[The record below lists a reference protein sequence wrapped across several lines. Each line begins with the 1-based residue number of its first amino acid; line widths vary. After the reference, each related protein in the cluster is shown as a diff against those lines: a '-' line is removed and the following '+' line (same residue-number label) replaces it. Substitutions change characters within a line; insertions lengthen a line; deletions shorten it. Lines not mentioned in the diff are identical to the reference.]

1 MSVGKNST
9 FIELKC
15 DLITGITQI
24 NHKLKVKYALVFLFL
39 LGSTL
44 SIPIS
49 PILAASDIDD
59 DGVLDD
65 IDSCPRLQ
73 EDYFGDI
80 DGCPSKNLNWVDS
93 DNDAIPDNVDQ
104 CILER
109 EFYNGYQ
116 DEDGCPDDI
125 SSELIFD
132 QDLDDIPDLQD
143 NCPLIAETYNN
154 FEDTDGCPDITRNGF

>member
-24 NHKLKVKYALVFLFL
+24 NHKLKVKFAMVFLFL

-49 PILAASDIDD
+49 PVLAASDIDN

-65 IDSCPRLQ
+65 VDSCPRLQ

-80 DGCPSKNLNWVDS
+80 DGCPSKNLTWIDS
-93 DNDAIPDNVDQ
+93 DDDTGRNAGLRPGVMRGALRLPM
-104 CILER
+104 ILQR
-109 EFYNGYQ
+109 PKCQ
-116 DEDGCPDDI
+116 QQICPPQ
-125 SSELIFD
+125 S
-132 QDLDDIPDLQD
+132 
-143 NCPLIAETYNN
+143 
-154 FEDTDGCPDITRNGF
+154 G